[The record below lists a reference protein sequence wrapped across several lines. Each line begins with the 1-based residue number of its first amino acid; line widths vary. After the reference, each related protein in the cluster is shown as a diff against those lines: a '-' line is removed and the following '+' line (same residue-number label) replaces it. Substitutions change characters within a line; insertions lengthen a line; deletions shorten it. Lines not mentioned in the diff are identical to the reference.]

1 MTGLLKRRQNLL
13 KDATSDLDCMKN
25 ELLKHQARLL
35 EVQDELLEKK
45 CQQLE
50 ILNITVKEKLADWS
64 SIVKNTNQIVDRKKE
79 VKRQHAL
86 HESDCEFNVIMFNV
100 EEESEDGNSCKTVRL
115 QMM

>member
-50 ILNITVKEKLADWS
+50 TLNITVKEKLADWS

-79 VKRQHAL
+79 VKKQQ
-86 HESDCEFNVIMFNV
+86 
-100 EEESEDGNSCKTVRL
+100 RL
-115 QMM
+115 LCMKVTMSLMLLCSMLKKRVKMEIPVKL